1 MSVLVL
7 ISTVILVLV
16 TLLSFSTAQND
27 CNRTCDGL
35 SRVCSY
41 TFELEWFLSLGRA
54 CFDCPTTQSDCFRQD
69 CIVGGGFQR
78 GVTAIN
84 RMMPGP
90 TIEVCQGD
98 RVEVLLINSLSNAE
112 STTIHWH
119 GIRMGDNPY
128 MDGVPYV
135 TQCPIPYNNN
145 FTYSFIVPEAGT
157 YFYHSHTGSQRGDGA
172 HGALIVRQPDSQNLL
187 RSLYDQDLS
196 AHIIQLS
203 DWTRNGRLEASL
215 RYWQNAEP
223 FQPDSIIINGL
234 GYPSFTNL
242 NTSWPIARFTV
253 RGQRYRFRVINVGFN
268 DCLEMQID
276 NHQMMMIS
284 SDGQDFSPTI
294 VDSLMTFSGERYD
307 FILNANQTP
316 GTYWIR
322 VRGQV
327 LCNTGQIFQV
337 AILQYEGS
345 DISQIPQGPVPS
357 YDDFNTGL
365 QFNTSTYNN
374 LSVTSLAPSDGFL
387 NPQTRV
393 IQRYIEFDFNNVNNP
408 MYYRPPYNLQNVP
421 FSQRR
426 GTPFDNISFRS
437 PSVPLLPNRF
447 SIRPEDLCEPETIRN
462 RNCAQNFCSC
472 TYVIQ
477 FPLNSNVELILI
489 DNGNGVD
496 AIHPIHLHGYAFR
509 VLGSQRLGR
518 NTTATVRTLDDL
530 GLLQR
535 NYRAPPRKDTIGV
548 PHGGYTIIR
557 FRADNPGYW
566 LMCHI
571 DTHIEVGMALVI
583 QVGPDMRST
592 PPFPTCNYRLGGGSV
607 MISLRWWMHVSWS

>member
-1 MSVLVL
+1 MSVLTQ
-7 ISTVILVLV
+7 ISTKILVYSTILSLV
-16 TLLSFSTAQND
+16 TAQND
-27 CNRTCDGL
+27 CNRPCDGL
-35 SRVCSY
+35 ARVCSY
-41 TFELEWFLSLGRA
+41 TFQLEWFLALGRP
-54 CFDCPTTQSDCFRQD
+54 CFDCPTVQSDCFRQD
-69 CIVGGGFQR
+69 CIVAGGYQR
-78 GVTAIN
+78 GVTVIN

-90 TIEVCQGD
+90 SIEVCQGD

-119 GIRMGDNPY
+119 GIRMSDNPY

-145 FTYSFIVPEAGT
+145 FTYSFVVPEAGT
-157 YFYHSHTGSQRGDGA
+157 YFYHSHTGSQRGEGT

-187 RSLYDQDLS
+187 RNLYDQDLP
-196 AHIIQLS
+196 AHIIQIT
-203 DWTRNGRLEASL
+203 DWTINGRLEASL

-234 GYPSFTNL
+234 GYPDFTDL
-242 NTSWPIARFTV
+242 NTSWPLARFTV
-253 RGQRYRFRVINVGFN
+253 RRGNRYRFRVINVGFN
-268 DCLEMQID
+268 DCPLEIQID
-276 NHQMMMIS
+276 NHQLMMVS
-284 SDGQDFSPTI
+284 TDGQDFSPTI

-327 LCNTGQIFQV
+327 LCNTARIFQV
-337 AILQYEGS
+337 AILQYEDS
-345 DISQIPQGPVPS
+345 DISQTPAGPVPS

-365 QFNTSTYNN
+365 QFNTVNSTYNN
-374 LSVTSLAPSDGFL
+374 LVSVTSLAPSDVFL
-387 NPQTRV
+387 SPQTQL
-393 IQRYIEFDFNNVNNP
+393 IQRFIEFDFNNVNNP
-408 MYYRPPYNLQNVP
+408 MYYRAPYNLQNVP

-426 GTPFDNISFRS
+426 GTPQFDNISFRS

-447 SIRPEDLCEPETIRN
+447 AIRPEDLCEPETIRN
-462 RNCAQNFCSC
+462 QNCAQNFCTC
-472 TYVIQ
+472 AYVIQ

-489 DNGNGVD
+489 DVGNGID

-518 NTTATVRTLDDL
+518 NTTTATVRAMDDL

-548 PHGGYTIIR
+548 PHGGYAIIR
-557 FRADNPGYW
+557 FRADNPGFW
-566 LMCHI
+566 LMHCHI

-583 QVGPDMRST
+583 QVGEASDMRST
-592 PPFPTCNYRLGGGSV
+592 PPNFPTCGNYSP
-607 MISLRWWMHVSWS
+607 